1 MSINN
6 LESETK
12 MFQVS
17 TLQALALGY
26 SRQVIRRCIHNANLR
41 LLLQTF
47 PIKSLQKVCTRVTF
61 TMIF

>member
-1 MSINN
+1 MSLNN

-26 SRQVIRRCIHNANLR
+26 TRQVIRRCKYNANLR

-47 PIKSLQKVCTRVTF
+47 PTKVCKKSELA
-61 TMIF
+61 

>member
-12 MFQVS
+12 MFLGS

-26 SRQVIRRCIHNANLR
+26 TRQVIRRCKRHANLR

-47 PIKSLQKVCTRVTF
+47 PIKVCKKSALA
-61 TMIF
+61 